1 VIAVNDEYRQLDRP
15 ADGLELRPSS
25 LAGCTV
31 GGKYLIQHVLGSGG
45 NGTVYQAEHA
55 SIGHQ
60 VAIKVVHPS
69 LSGTAEVLARFGR
82 EARICGSLRHPN
94 IGQVYDVGVL
104 DNGAPYMVM
113 ELQAG
118 RSLREII
125 DEMTLSI
132 AAIVELGCQL
142 LAGLSAAHHAG
153 VVHRDVKPDNVMV
166 VRDATGVVLA
176 KLVDFGVCKQ
186 LETPFDG
193 SVTQRGMMIGS
204 PDYMA
209 PEQLRGE
216 DVDARTDVYAVG
228 ALLYEAITGR
238 TPFDGRT
245 IADLCASILQ
255 APIEPPTRHRLDC
268 PPELEL
274 AVLAA
279 LSRDRSQRPPSAEQL
294 ARALALVPLRD
305 TGCTSGVTLG
315 DLSERLRPDANA
327 VAVVKRPRTIDRL
340 RTLARDVRAAQARI
354 HPGILRAAMAA
365 VLGLMLL
372 PILISAGGAA
382 HPRPMVASRPPS
394 RTTAGSP
401 SPATPAPKPVAS
413 TAGLASAGRTLIPRE
428 QAPASQL
435 DRTASLLQPDAV
447 SPPAPVAG
455 KTDAD
460 RGRGAAPRASIH
472 GGTGQQP
479 AADTLLKAATAAFV
493 AGDAARAR
501 KLYLQVLARE
511 PQRPEALRGLGLAL
525 NRMSRKAEAARAF
538 ERYLQQ
544 RPGADDASR
553 IRELL
558 GDLQRPTAPVASN
571 AHPPQRAQ

>member
-1 VIAVNDEYRQLDRP
+1 VIAVNHEHGSLDRSG
-15 ADGLELRPSS
+15 DGLELRPSS
-25 LAGCTV
+25 LSGCTV

-153 VVHRDVKPDNVMV
+153 VVHRDVKPDNVMI

-193 SVTQRGMMIGS
+193 RVTQRGMMVGS

-216 DVDARTDVYAVG
+216 DIDARTDVYAVG

-255 APIEPPTRHRLDC
+255 APIEAPTRHRPDC

-305 TGCTSGVTLG
+305 TGRTSGVTLG
-315 DLSERLRPDANA
+315 DLSERLRPDTNA

-340 RTLARDVRAAQARI
+340 RTLARDMRAAQARI
-354 HPGILRAAMAA
+354 HPGILRTAMAA
-365 VLGLMLL
+365 VLGLMML
-372 PILISAGGAA
+372 PVLISAGGAA
-382 HPRPMVASRPPS
+382 HPPTVSSRPPLRMAAS
-394 RTTAGSP
+394 LP
-401 SPATPAPKPVAS
+401 SPATPAPNPVAS
-413 TAGLASAGRTLIPRE
+413 TVGLASAGRTLTPRQ
-428 QAPASQL
+428 QARASQL
-435 DRTASLLQPDAV
+435 DGTASLLQPDAL
-447 SPPAPVAG
+447 SPPAPVPG
-455 KTDAD
+455 ETRAD
-460 RGRGAAPRASIH
+460 RERGAAPRASSH
-472 GGTGQQP
+472 GGTEQQP
-479 AADTLLKAATAAFV
+479 AADRLLKAATTAFV

-558 GDLQRPTAPVASN
+558 GD
-571 AHPPQRAQ
+571 PQ